1 MSKEQLTDLCEK
13 TWNTCYPDRRPWSE
27 IGDDAKEEWI
37 RVFGVFAGMLE
48 NDSHTGIGAEIGM
61 DAAWPANL
69 MCRLLLPV
77 PVKELAA
84 IGNALAKIA
93 KKQGKE
99 ARMKQI
105 GQTLEIFTV
114 QNITALPEAG
124 RNQPTTP

>member
-1 MSKEQLTDLCEK
+1 MEIRNP
-13 TWNTCYPDRRPWSE
+13 NTGQQATLYAERPASGNGKLKSME
-27 IGDDAKEEWI
+27 TQQTTIEPLPVCDNSG
-37 RVFGVFAGMLE
+37 RF
-48 NDSHTGIGAEIGM
+48 GAEIGT
-61 DAAWPANL
+61 DDAWPANL
-69 MCRLLLPV
+69 MCRLPLPV

-99 ARMKQI
+99 ARMKQV

>member
-1 MSKEQLTDLCEK
+1 
-13 TWNTCYPDRRPWSE
+13 
-27 IGDDAKEEWI
+27 
-37 RVFGVFAGMLE
+37 
-48 NDSHTGIGAEIGM
+48 
-61 DAAWPANL
+61 

-84 IGNALAKIA
+84 IGDALAKIA

-114 QNITALPEAG
+114 QNA
-124 RNQPTTP
+124 